1 MDLPE
6 RGSTYNPAPPGCAAQ
21 ALLVVFQLILCPEPG
36 EMPSFFIL
44 EISGKGAAA
53 ALFRASALSDAETPK
68 TRANCE
74 KCEQVREP
82 ITRTG
87 QGSLADLS
95 RSRDGPPFPS
105 SFSFRQQG
113 RRRPRLRD
121 RPCPPMSRGGRLGAL
136 HGSAAHRLLLKPS
149 KKPPGPV
156 LPHLMER

>member
-6 RGSTYNPAPPGCAAQ
+6 RGSTHNPALPVCAAQ
-21 ALLVVFQLILCPEPG
+21 ALLVVFQLTLCPEQG

-44 EISGKGAAA
+44 EISGKAAAA
-53 ALFRASALSDAETPK
+53 ALFRASALSDAEIPK

-82 ITRTG
+82 ITGTG

-105 SFSFRQQG
+105 SFSFWQQG
-113 RRRPRLRD
+113 RRRPRPNCFHLEKN
-121 RPCPPMSRGGRLGAL
+121 
-136 HGSAAHRLLLKPS
+136 LLLTMCRENHSVIQQGLQMIPDQK
-149 KKPPGPV
+149 G
-156 LPHLMER
+156 

>member
-1 MDLPE
+1 M
-6 RGSTYNPAPPGCAAQ
+6 
-21 ALLVVFQLILCPEPG
+21 VFQLILCPEPG